1 MMLTPELKRLRHHA
15 KEVFWAGVA
24 AVDPEAAVARAL
36 QREGDF
42 LRLSGEIYDL
52 RDFRSIL
59 VLGAGKA
66 AVPMARAIEMR
77 LGDLLSGGAVVTN
90 ANRGVA
96 LQRIK
101 VLEAGH
107 PVPDERGE
115 LAAQQ
120 IFQLAESARE
130 DDLIIC
136 LISGGGSALLPLPAE
151 SLSLKEEQQVT
162 NLLLSHGVAIHEIN
176 TVRKHLS
183 RIKGGQLARAAYPAA
198 LVTLILSDVI
208 GDPVDIIASGP
219 TVPDPSTFAD
229 AERILVLYGIWQK
242 LPLAVQKHIKNGCM
256 GRNSDT
262 PKPRDPIFER
272 SNYSIIGCNADAL
285 AACERHARSLGYHTM
300 VLANRV
306 QGEAR
311 DLGRMFA
318 AIMHNVVSSEQPL
331 HTPACILAGGE
342 STVTVSNRGGKGG
355 RNQEMALSV
364 AMDIDGLP
372 NCVFLSAGTDGID
385 GPTDAAGA
393 FADGNSIARARALGI
408 RFFSSYLRDN
418 DSYTFFQKLGDLLI
432 TGPTGTNVMDLQI
445 MLVGE

>member
-1 MMLTPELKRLRHHA
+1 MMLTPELKRLRQDA
-15 KEVFWAGVA
+15 KEIFWAGVA
-24 AVDPEAAVARAL
+24 AVDPAAAVARVL
-36 QREGDF
+36 QRGGDF
-42 LRLSGEIYDL
+42 LRLAGEVYDL
-52 RDFRSIL
+52 RDYRRVL

-66 AVPMARAIEMR
+66 AVPMARAIEAH
-77 LGDLLSGGAVVTN
+77 LGERVTQGAVVTN
-90 ANRGVA
+90 HASGA
-96 LQRIK
+96 DLQRIK
-101 VLEAGH
+101 VFEAGH
-107 PVPDERGE
+107 PIPDARGE
-115 LAAQQ
+115 LAARHLL
-120 IFQLAESARE
+120 QLAEAA
-130 DDLIIC
+130 DAQDLVIC

-151 SLSLKEEQQVT
+151 SLNLKEEQEVT
-162 NLLLSHGVAIHEIN
+162 DLLLAHGVTIHEIN

-183 RIKGGQLARAAYPAA
+183 RLKGGQLARAVHPATMM
-198 LVTLILSDVI
+198 TLILSDVI

-242 LPLAVQKHIKNGCM
+242 LPRAVQQHIKNGCM
-256 GRNSDT
+256 GRIPDT

-272 SNYSIIGCNADAL
+272 CHYSIVGCNSDAL
-285 AACERHARSLGYHTM
+285 AGCERHARSLGYHTM
-300 VLANRV
+300 ILANRV

-311 DLGRMFA
+311 DIGRLYA
-318 AIMHNVVSSEQPL
+318 AILHNVVSSEQPI

-342 STVTVSNRGGKGG
+342 ATVTVRNRGGRGG

-372 NCVFLSAGTDGID
+372 SCVFLSAGTDGID

-393 FADGNSIARARALGI
+393 FADGNSIARARALGL
-408 RFFSSYLRDN
+408 RFVSSFLRDN
-418 DSYTFFQKLGDLLI
+418 DSHTFFQKLGDLLI